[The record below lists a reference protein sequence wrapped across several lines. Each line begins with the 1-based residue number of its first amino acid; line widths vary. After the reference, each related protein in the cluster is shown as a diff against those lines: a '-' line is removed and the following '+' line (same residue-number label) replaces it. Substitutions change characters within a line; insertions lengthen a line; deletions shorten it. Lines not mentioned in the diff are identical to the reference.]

1 MGQRVNL
8 YSKLKFNYKCRQSEN
23 KNEKKFFKL
32 YELDPK
38 PDELAMNRLKCN
50 NRGPNPFLLQ

>member
-8 YSKLKFNYKCRQSEN
+8 YSKLNIYKDKCRRSESN
-23 KNEKKFFKL
+23 NEKLLILKF

-38 PDELAMNRLKCN
+38 PDELTMNRL
-50 NRGPNPFLLQ
+50 R